1 MSLQMKTIISNNL
14 NNNIMKRIF
23 IALAL
28 LAGFQFAD
36 AQVKSP
42 ADAKKAVEAAEAAA
56 QNPKKAE
63 KVATWLKLASTY
75 MDAYNAPAGS
85 AWVGASQQE
94 LKLIMG
100 NEKPVSVQNAVLNG
114 EPCTKEVYSNKEL
127 YFNGNGQLI
136 LINVTEPVFPDA
148 LARAKEAYQKA
159 SSVDVKA
166 SKVKDI
172 SAGLDNISKKYYEE
186 GMNSYILGDLKK
198 ASQLFESAAAAAET
212 APLSRIDST
221 SIYNAGFTAWAVQ
234 DYERAQVFFEKCL
247 SVNYYY
253 EGGEVFAK
261 LADVYAKLQKKAE
274 SKKVLED
281 GFTKYPESQSILIG
295 LINYYLENNEDP
307 EKLFELIDHAKK
319 NEPNNASLY
328 YVEGNIYKQLGKREE
343 ALKAYYS
350 CSEINP
356 DYEFGYIGAG
366 ILYYELALEYQD
378 KAQNEFDDKKYMELV
393 SEFEKALE
401 NAYEPFEKAF
411 NVSKDDSIKIN
422 IAEYL
427 KNICYRFREKDQ
439 KYEAGFEK
447 YSTIVKEGR
456 IN

>member
-1 MSLQMKTIISNNL
+1 MYAIIKTGG
-14 NNNIMKRIF
+14 KQYKVTEGQEIF
-23 IALAL
+23 IEKLTAEENETVEIPVVAVGNEDGTLD
-28 LAGFQFAD
+28 FAEGKTVS
-36 AQVKSP
+36 AKVLKNGK
-42 ADAKKAVEAAEAAA
+42 AKKITVFTYK
-56 QNPKKAE
+56 PKKGSSHKKQGHRQPYTMVKIESLGGA
-63 KVATWLKLASTY
+63 
-75 MDAYNAPAGS
+75 APKKS
-85 AWVGASQQE
+85 A
-94 LKLIMG
+94 
-100 NEKPVSVQNAVLNG
+100 P
-114 EPCTKEVYSNKEL
+114 
-127 YFNGNGQLI
+127 
-136 LINVTEPVFPDA
+136 
-148 LARAKEAYQKA
+148 
-159 SSVDVKA
+159 
-166 SKVKDI
+166 
-172 SAGLDNISKKYYEE
+172 
-186 GMNSYILGDLKK
+186 
-198 ASQLFESAAAAAET
+198 
-212 APLSRIDST
+212 
-221 SIYNAGFTAWAVQ
+221 
-234 DYERAQVFFEKCL
+234 
-247 SVNYYY
+247 
-253 EGGEVFAK
+253 
-261 LADVYAKLQKKAE
+261 KKAE